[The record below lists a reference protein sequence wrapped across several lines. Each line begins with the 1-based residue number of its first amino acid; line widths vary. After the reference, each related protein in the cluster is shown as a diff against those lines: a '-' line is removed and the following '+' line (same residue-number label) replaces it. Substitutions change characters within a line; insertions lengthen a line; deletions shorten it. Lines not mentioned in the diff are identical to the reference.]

1 MQFFSEPGRRSVPSL
16 SSKNTLSLGFSPCP
30 NDTFIFHALVHGL
43 AGGASLNLGAATLAD
58 VETLNEWALAGR
70 LDVSKLSFH
79 ALGQVLEQYVLLMAG
94 SALGRGCGPLL
105 VARENF
111 SPATLPRLTVA
122 VPGRLTTAALL
133 LQMYSPVALTTR
145 VMRFDRIMP
154 AIATGEVD
162 AGVIIHES
170 RFTFR
175 DHGLL
180 LLQDLG
186 AWWERET
193 GLPIPLG
200 GIAAKRSLG
209 KEKIQAIDRCLRAS
223 VSAALASPEASM
235 PYIRKHAQELDDSVV
250 RNHIAL
256 YVNPFSLD
264 LGEEGVAAVRE
275 FLERGR
281 KLGIFPRDSSA
292 LPLTSKEL

>member
-1 MQFFSEPGRRSVPSL
+1 MPFSSIQN
-16 SSKNTLSLGFSPCP
+16 KLSLGFSPCP
-30 NDTFIFHALVHGL
+30 NDTFIFHALVHGQHGQ
-43 AGGASLNLGAATLAD
+43 AGVESPDFGEAVLAD

-70 LDVSKLSFH
+70 LDVTKLSFH
-79 ALGQVLEQYVLLMAG
+79 ALGHVLDQYVLLMAG

-105 VARENF
+105 VAREDF
-111 SPATLPRLTVA
+111 SPAALSRLTIA
-122 VPGRLTTAALL
+122 IPGRYTTAALL
-133 LQMYSPVALTTR
+133 LKMYSPVALTTK
-145 VMRFDRIMP
+145 VMRFDEIMP
-154 AIATGEVD
+154 AIVAGEVD

-175 DHGLL
+175 EHGLL

-186 AWWERET
+186 AWWEQET
-193 GLPIPLG
+193 GFPIPLG

-209 KEKIQAIDRCLRAS
+209 KEKIQAIDRCIRAS
-223 VSAALASPEASM
+223 VSSAFASPEAGLS
-235 PYIRKHAQELDDSVV
+235 YIRQHAQELDDKVIKD
-250 RNHIAL
+250 HIGL

-264 LGEEGVAAVRE
+264 LGDEGVAAVRE

-281 KLGIFPRDSSA
+281 RLGLFPQHPFA

>member
-1 MQFFSEPGRRSVPSL
+1 MPSL
-16 SSKNTLSLGFSPCP
+16 AKKNRVTLGFSPCP
-30 NDTFIFHALVHGL
+30 NDTFIFNALVHGQVC
-43 AGGASLNLGAATLAD
+43 GAALGFSEATLAD

-70 LDVSKLSFH
+70 LDVTKLSFH
-79 ALGQVLEQYVLLMAG
+79 ALGHVLDQYVLLLAG

-105 VARENF
+105 VARGNF
-111 SPATLPRLTVA
+111 SPCELPRLSIA
-122 VPGRLTTAALL
+122 VPGRHTTAAML

-145 VMRFDRIMP
+145 VMRFDEIMP
-154 AIATGEVD
+154 AIVAGEVD

-170 RFTFR
+170 RFTFQE
-175 DHGLL
+175 HGLL

-186 AWWERET
+186 VWWEQET
-193 GLPIPLG
+193 GFPIPLG

-209 KEKIQAIDRCLRAS
+209 KEKIQAIDRCIRAS
-223 VSAALASPEASM
+223 VSFAFASPEAPM
-235 PYIRKHAQELDDSVV
+235 PYIRQHAQELDDKVIKD
-250 RNHIAL
+250 HIGL

-281 KLGIFPRDSSA
+281 QLGVFPRDSSC
-292 LPLTSKEL
+292 LPLTSREL

>member
-1 MQFFSEPGRRSVPSL
+1 MHGQIGA
-16 SSKNTLSLGFSPCP
+16 GSP
-30 NDTFIFHALVHGL
+30 NFEEAV
-43 AGGASLNLGAATLAD
+43 LAD

-70 LDVSKLSFH
+70 LDVTKLSFH
-79 ALGQVLEQYVLLMAG
+79 SLGYVLDQYVLLTAG

-111 SPATLPRLTVA
+111 SPAALPRLTIA
-122 VPGRLTTAALL
+122 IPGRYTTAALL
-133 LQMYSPVALTTR
+133 LQMYSPVALTIK
-145 VMRFDRIMP
+145 VMRFDEIMP
-154 AIATGEVD
+154 AIVAGEVD

-170 RFTFR
+170 RFTFQE
-175 DHGLL
+175 HGLL

-186 AWWERET
+186 AWWEQET
-193 GLPIPLG
+193 GFPIPLG

-209 KEKIQAIDRCLRAS
+209 KEKIQAIDRCIRAS
-223 VSAALASPEASM
+223 VSFAFARPEAGM
-235 PYIRKHAQELDDSVV
+235 PYIRQHAQELDDKVIKD
-250 RNHIAL
+250 HIGL

-281 KLGIFPRDSSA
+281 RLGIFPHQSFT
-292 LPLTSKEL
+292 LPLTSNEL

>member
-1 MQFFSEPGRRSVPSL
+1 VQLLYE
-16 SSKNTLSLGFSPCP
+16 KNSLSLGFSPCP
-30 NDTFIFHALVHGL
+30 NDTFIFHALVHKQLGQ
-43 AGGASLNLGAATLAD
+43 AGAWLPDFGAASLAD

-111 SPATLPRLTVA
+111 SAAKLPRLTIGI
-122 VPGRLTTAALL
+122 PGRYTTAALL
-133 LQMYSPVALTTR
+133 LRMYSPAPLTTR
-145 VMRFDRIMP
+145 VMRFDQIMP
-154 AIATGEVD
+154 AIVAGEVD

-170 RFTFR
+170 RFTFQA
-175 DHGLL
+175 HGLL

-186 AWWERET
+186 AWWEQET

-200 GIAAKRSLG
+200 GIVAKRSLG
-209 KEKIQAIDRCLRAS
+209 KERILAIDRSIRAS
-223 VSAALASPEASM
+223 VVAAFACPEASM
-235 PYIRKHAQELDDSVV
+235 PYIRQHAQELDDKVI
-250 RNHIAL
+250 REHIGL
-256 YVNPFSLD
+256 YVNQFSLD
-264 LGEEGVAAVRE
+264 LGEEGLAAVRE
-275 FLERGR
+275 FLVRGR
-281 KLGIFPRDSSA
+281 QLGVFPRVFAA